1 MPRKK
6 KKTIEETT
14 LVDIFDGVDV
24 LLESSKNEV
33 FDDSEIAQINNL
45 REIEAV
51 STMARHLNKPE
62 TFEGF
67 KGFCVECDIKIPKD
81 RLKLHKIRCVD
92 CQQELEDIEKRK
104 QGFSLTQ
111 KYIPAK
117 IERNQETWQ
126 QMSDNRSDDKLEDDG

>member
-14 LVDIFDGVDV
+14 LIDISEGVDV
-24 LLESSKNEV
+24 LLESSMNEV
-33 FDDSEIAQINNL
+33 FDDAEIAQINNL
-45 REIEAV
+45 REIETI
-51 STMARHLNKPE
+51 STIARHLNKPE

-67 KGFCVECDIKIPKD
+67 KGFCVDCDIKIPKD

-92 CQQELEDIEKRK
+92 CQQELEDNEKRK
-104 QGFSLTQ
+104 QGLSLSQ

-117 IERNQETWQ
+117 IERHQEMWQ
-126 QMSDNRSDDKLEDDG
+126 QVSDNRSDDKLEDGD